1 MCILRSSFAIV
12 GSHLRALDEYANSSK
27 NLDVHLNFQLCYSRL
42 LSAAASSSDRERER
56 ERERERVVFFERR
69 FFENIFDKLLG
80 LLGGTASFREAQP
93 RESKRR
99 ERRDEKRGRL

>member
-56 ERERERVVFFERR
+56 VVFFERR

-93 RESKRR
+93 REAKRR
-99 ERRDEKRGRL
+99 ERRDEKQGRL

>member
-1 MCILRSSFAIV
+1 M
-12 GSHLRALDEYANSSK
+12 
-27 NLDVHLNFQLCYSRL
+27 NFQLCYLGCYL
-42 LSAAASSSDRERER
+42 LLFLLLTERER
-56 ERERERVVFFERR
+56 KRERERVVFFERR

-93 RESKRR
+93 REAKRR